1 MICMEQL
8 LASCPHCKGRNL
20 FYEKYVVA
28 LAVLKE
34 RAWLLCKDCD
44 YYIEV
49 EKFKKMLYSV

>member
-1 MICMEQL
+1 MEQL